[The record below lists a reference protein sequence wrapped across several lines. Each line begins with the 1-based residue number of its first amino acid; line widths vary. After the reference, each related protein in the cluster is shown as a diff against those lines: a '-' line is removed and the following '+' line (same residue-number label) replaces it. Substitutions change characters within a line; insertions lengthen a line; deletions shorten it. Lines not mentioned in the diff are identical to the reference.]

1 MTQQS
6 FRHLFGPVPSR
17 RLGRSLGIDLTP
29 CKTCSYDCI
38 FCQLGRTTNKTC
50 ERQEYV
56 PVQEVIGELAV
67 WFQSGANADFITLAG
82 SGEPTLNS
90 GFGRVIDYVH
100 SVAKIPVALL
110 TNGSL
115 LGHPEV
121 CQQAAKADLV
131 KVSLS
136 VYDQASLEQIN
147 RPVSG
152 IAFAAMLAGQQA
164 FRTNFKGKLWVEVF
178 LLQDMNTSPEA
189 IARIAELVK
198 SLHADKVQLNTAVRP
213 PCESFVQAVGRQ
225 SLHELAEY
233 FTPRAE
239 VIAEFSSDTSS
250 RIKTTEND
258 ILATLQRR
266 PCTLD
271 QLCAAFALHRN
282 EASKYIGKLLR
293 TGKIV
298 EQRQDG
304 QVYYHG
310 LPNHTA

>member
-29 CKTCSYDCI
+29 FKTCSYDCI
-38 FCQLGRTTNKTC
+38 FCQLGRTTNKTS
-50 ERQEYV
+50 ERREYV
-56 PVQEVIGELAV
+56 PVQEVIDELTA
-67 WFQSGANADFITLAG
+67 WFQSGADAEFITLAG
-82 SGEPTLNS
+82 SGEPTINS
-90 GFGRVIDYVH
+90 GFGRVIDYIH
-100 SVAKIPVALL
+100 SVSKIPVALL

-115 LGHPEV
+115 LFYPEV

-131 KVSLS
+131 KVSMS

-147 RPVSG
+147 RPAPG
-152 IAFAAMLAGQQA
+152 IAFEAMLAGQQA

-178 LLQDMNTSPEA
+178 LIQDMNTSAEA

-198 SLHADKVQLNTAVRP
+198 SLRADKVQLNTAVRP
-213 PCESFVQAVGRQ
+213 PCESFVQAIGKQ
-225 SLHELAEY
+225 SLHELAEH
-233 FTPRAE
+233 FTPKAE
-239 VIAEFSSDTSS
+239 VIAEFSSDSS
-250 RIKTTEND
+250 ASIKATEKD
-258 ILATLQRR
+258 ILATLERR

-271 QLCAAFALHRN
+271 QLCAVFGLHRN

-293 TGKIV
+293 TGQIV
-298 EQRQDG
+298 EQRKAD

-310 LPNHTA
+310 LHEQNS